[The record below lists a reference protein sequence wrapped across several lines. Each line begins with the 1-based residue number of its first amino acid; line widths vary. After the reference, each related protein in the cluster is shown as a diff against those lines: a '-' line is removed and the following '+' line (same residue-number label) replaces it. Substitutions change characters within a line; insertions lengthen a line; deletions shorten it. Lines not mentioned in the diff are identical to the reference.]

1 MVHYYGTAPWICEK
15 NTKNTQG
22 RHSTRTQEKE
32 GDRMNLKQQALGS
45 SFDDFLEEEGLLSQV
60 DAIATKRVIAFQVAE
75 SMQEK
80 QITKTEMAKRM
91 GTSRSSLNRLLDPL
105 NTSVS
110 LATIESA
117 VVALGK
123 RLHVQ
128 IV

>member
-1 MVHYYGTAPWICEK
+1 
-15 NTKNTQG
+15 
-22 RHSTRTQEKE
+22 
-32 GDRMNLKQQALGS
+32 MNQKTKQQAIGS
-45 SFDDFLEEEGLLSQV
+45 TFDDFLEEENILTEVEAL
-60 DAIATKRVIAFQVAE
+60 ATKRVIAYQIQQSME
-75 SMQEK
+75 SK
-80 QITKTEMAKRM
+80 KITKTEMAKRM

-123 RLHVQ
+123 KLSIQ

>member
-1 MVHYYGTAPWICEK
+1 
-15 NTKNTQG
+15 
-22 RHSTRTQEKE
+22 
-32 GDRMNLKQQALGS
+32 MNLKQQAIGS
-45 SFDDFLEEEGLLSQV
+45 SFDDFLEDEDLLPQV
-60 DAIATKRVIAFQVAE
+60 DALAAKRVIAYQIAE
-75 SMQEK
+75 SMEK
-80 QITKTEMAKRM
+80 KNLTKTEMAKCM

-123 RLHVQ
+123 RLSIQ

>member
-1 MVHYYGTAPWICEK
+1 
-15 NTKNTQG
+15 
-22 RHSTRTQEKE
+22 
-32 GDRMNLKQQALGS
+32 MNLKQQALGS
-45 SFDDFLEEEGLLSQV
+45 SFDDFLEEEDLLPAV
-60 DAIATKRVIAFQVAE
+60 DALAAKRVIAYQLAE
-75 SMQEK
+75 SMKEK
-80 QITKTEMAKRM
+80 QISKTDMAKRM

-123 RLHVQ
+123 RLSIE

>member
-1 MVHYYGTAPWICEK
+1 
-15 NTKNTQG
+15 
-22 RHSTRTQEKE
+22 
-32 GDRMNLKQQALGS
+32 MNLEQQALGS
-45 SFDDFLEEEGLLSQV
+45 SFDDFLSEEMMLSEV
-60 DAIATKRVIAFQVAE
+60 DALATKRVIAYQIE
-75 SMQEK
+75 QSMQQK
-80 QITKTEMAKRM
+80 NMTKTEMAKRM

-123 RLHVQ
+123 RLSIE